1 VRTRR
6 RSSGS
11 KRTRATPAKSRVTV
25 RRASASPR
33 GASSRRDAGRAA
45 GVGVGAAVDVAAA
58 LRSSR
63 EALLDIEGQLDAL
76 LAALRDPAG
85 ALDARAAD
93 RLRGATRDAGTALAT
108 LGAAALASY

>member
-1 VRTRR
+1 MRTRR

-11 KRTRATPAKSRVTV
+11 KRTRAAPAKSRVTV
-25 RRASASPR
+25 RRATASPR
-33 GASSRRDAGRAA
+33 GASSSRPASRPAS
-45 GVGVGAAVDVAAA
+45 VDVAAA

-63 EALLDIEGQLDAL
+63 EALLDIQGQLDAL

-108 LGAAALASY
+108 LGAAALAAY